1 MNQYAYWV
9 PCFPHGVMYP
19 HYPEQGYYMQP
30 SLQQYCQEE
39 EAEAIAQLEYQVL
52 EVEDTLRACSRGRS
66 RAARRHL
73 AQRTQQEML
82 TLREAS
88 RKEAD
93 LLRNELENSR
103 KEAELLRNE
112 LETSR
117 KEMAQEE
124 KLHNELARK
133 EAELLHNELETSRKE
148 AKLLHNE
155 LETSRKEAELLHN
168 ELENSR
174 KEAEQVQE
182 LNQELRDKL
191 QKSRKEV
198 ELIDQELRDKLQK
211 SRKEVELIDQELK
224 ALRSRDEA
232 RKEVRE
238 SDEAALLRASLQT
251 SQELRVELDTL
262 KESSSEAMRL
272 CQVYTAENEIL
283 RQLCRQQHR
292 KVEERRCETEEMQRA
307 HVAES
312 AKNVKKLVAMTQLCR
327 RLRLQLEGQ
336 EAPVASAEA

>member
-88 RKEAD
+88 RKEAN

-124 KLHNELARK
+124 KLHNELA
-133 EAELLHNELETSRKE
+133 
-148 AKLLHNE
+148 
-155 LETSRKEAELLHN
+155 RKEAELLHN

>member
-39 EAEAIAQLEYQVL
+39 EADAIAQLEYQVL

-88 RKEAD
+88 RKEAN

-148 AKLLHNE
+148 A
-155 LETSRKEAELLHN
+155 ELLHN

-182 LNQELRDKL
+182 LN
-191 QKSRKEV
+191 
-198 ELIDQELRDKLQK
+198 QELRDKLQK

>member
-133 EAELLHNELETSRKE
+133 EAELLHNELE
-148 AKLLHNE
+148 
-155 LETSRKEAELLHN
+155 
-168 ELENSR
+168 NSR

-182 LNQELRDKL
+182 LN
-191 QKSRKEV
+191 
-198 ELIDQELRDKLQK
+198 QELRDKLQK

>member
-1 MNQYAYWV
+1 M
-9 PCFPHGVMYP
+9 
-19 HYPEQGYYMQP
+19 
-30 SLQQYCQEE
+30 
-39 EAEAIAQLEYQVL
+39 
-52 EVEDTLRACSRGRS
+52 
-66 RAARRHL
+66 
-73 AQRTQQEML
+73 
-82 TLREAS
+82 
-88 RKEAD
+88 
-93 LLRNELENSR
+93 
-103 KEAELLRNE
+103 
-112 LETSR
+112 
-117 KEMAQEE
+117 
-124 KLHNELARK
+124 
-133 EAELLHNELETSRKE
+133 
-148 AKLLHNE
+148 
-155 LETSRKEAELLHN
+155 
-168 ELENSR
+168 
-174 KEAEQVQE
+174 
-182 LNQELRDKL
+182 
-191 QKSRKEV
+191 
-198 ELIDQELRDKLQK
+198 
-211 SRKEVELIDQELK
+211 ELIDQELK

>member
-88 RKEAD
+88 RKEAN

-133 EAELLHNELETSRKE
+133 EAELLHNELE
-148 AKLLHNE
+148 
-155 LETSRKEAELLHN
+155 
-168 ELENSR
+168 NSR

-182 LNQELRDKL
+182 LN
-191 QKSRKEV
+191 
-198 ELIDQELRDKLQK
+198 QELRDKLQK

>member
-198 ELIDQELRDKLQK
+198 ELIDQEL
-211 SRKEVELIDQELK
+211 K

-307 HVAES
+307 HVVES